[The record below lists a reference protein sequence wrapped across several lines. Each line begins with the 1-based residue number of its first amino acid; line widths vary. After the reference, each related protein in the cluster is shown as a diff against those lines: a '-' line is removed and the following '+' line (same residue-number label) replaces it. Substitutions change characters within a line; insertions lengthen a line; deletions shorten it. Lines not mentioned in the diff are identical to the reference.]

1 MIGYQELIQIILY
14 AVKALTQIY
23 TPLLNLIWNFAIK
36 YGLQGKMAYLGF
48 AMGNRSYMDLYSYL
62 YGNIFPAMIS
72 LVLGLSAIFL
82 IAGSGNGPGTV
93 YRNQLIRIFLSITVA
108 AGSMAIMSL
117 LLSGLQVPFEVLFDR
132 GNVDWYSFYSV
143 FSSGAVAGAGSQSST
158 VSVIARFLLLSAYF
172 IAVTSLLAILVFR
185 QALMILFI
193 LIMPVLTILACLDIG
208 VKYAKMAWELV
219 LEFMFFPFAVMLSL
233 MLARIFSAD
242 VVLNLAFLFL
252 PSILP
257 GYLMFSGRNLSTA
270 PVMSFIGGMTL
281 GGIASRTA
289 GVATSF
295 MDTAST
301 GNPVRAMSSIALAP
315 AADYR
320 LVSGIKAGKM
330 DKKPFLED
338 VKNEELKYR
347 KGYQG

>member
-1 MIGYQELIQIILY
+1 MIGYQQLLQIVLY
-14 AVKALTQIY
+14 GVEALTRIY
-23 TPLLNLIWNFAIK
+23 TPLLGLMWNFAIR
-36 YGLQGKMAYLGF
+36 YGLQGNMSYLGF
-48 AMGNRSYMDLYSYL
+48 AMGNTSYLGLYSYL
-62 YGNIFPAMIS
+62 YGSIMPAMIS
-72 LVLGLSAIFL
+72 LVLGISAMLI
-82 IAGSGNGPGTV
+82 IAGSGNSPGTMH
-93 YRNQLIRIFLSITVA
+93 RNQVIRIFLSVTVA

-117 LLSGLQVPFEVLFDR
+117 LLSSLQVPFDILFDR

-143 FSSGAVAGAGSQSST
+143 FSSGAVAGTGTRSST

-172 IAVTSLLAILVFR
+172 IAVTSLLAVLVFR

-193 LIMPVLTILACLDIG
+193 LIMPVLTILACLDVG

-242 VVLNLAFLFL
+242 VALNLAFLFL
-252 PSILP
+252 PSVLP

-270 PVMSFIGGMTL
+270 PMMSFIGGMTL
-281 GGIASRTA
+281 GGAASRTA
-289 GVATSF
+289 GIATSF
-295 MDTAST
+295 MDSASA
-301 GNPVRAMSSIALAP
+301 GSPIRAMSSIALAP

-320 LVSGIKAGKM
+320 LVSGFRAAKM
-330 DKKPFLED
+330 DRKPLLED
-338 VKNEELKYR
+338 VKNEELSYR

>member
-1 MIGYQELIQIILY
+1 MIGYQELMQILLY

-23 TPLLNLIWNFAIK
+23 TPLLDLLWNFAIK
-36 YGLQGKMAYLGF
+36 YGLQGNMAYLSF
-48 AMGNRSYMDLYSYL
+48 AMGNRSYLGLYSYL
-62 YGNIFPAMIS
+62 YGSIFPAMIS
-72 LVLGLSAIFL
+72 LVLGVSAIFI
-82 IAGSGNGPGTV
+82 IAGSGSNPGTV
-93 YRNQLIRIFLSITVA
+93 YRNQIIRILLSVTVA
-108 AGSMAIMSL
+108 AGSMAIMSM
-117 LLSGLQVPFEVLFDR
+117 LLSGLQVPFQVLFDR
-132 GNVDWYSFYSV
+132 GNVNWYSFYSV
-143 FSSGAVAGAGSQSST
+143 FSSGALISAGSQSST
-158 VSVIARFLLLSAYF
+158 ISVIARFLLLSAYF
-172 IAVTSLLAILVFR
+172 IAVTSLMAVLVFR

-208 VKYAKMAWELV
+208 VKYARMAWELV

-242 VVLNLAFLFL
+242 VLLNLAFLFL

-257 GYLMFSGRNLSTA
+257 GYIMFSGRNLSAA
-270 PVMSFIGGMTL
+270 PMMSFIGGMTL

-320 LVSGIKAGKM
+320 LVSGIRAGKM
-330 DKKPFLED
+330 DKKPLLED
-338 VKNEELKYR
+338 VKNEELNYR
-347 KGYQG
+347 KGYNG